1 MASDR
6 KLKVSMNQKVFSS
19 RVKRDGRA
27 QLQFAEKIGHAVG
40 SCVRTATEGKSHTK
54 REKLK
59 ILKGCLKSAGVQK
72 GMTLGTIVPGSYYHR
87 LREGKVGGG
96 QPV

>member
-1 MASDR
+1 MVEA
-6 KLKVSMNQKVFSS
+6 KKMKVSMNQKVFLS
-19 RVKRDGRA
+19 RVVRHGAA
-27 QLQFAEKIGHAVG
+27 QIQFASKIGHAVG
-40 SCVRTATEGKSHTK
+40 SCVRSATEGKSHTK
-54 REKLK
+54 GEKLH

-72 GMTLGTIVPGSYYHR
+72 GMTIGTIVPGSYYHR